1 MGEQPAI
8 LLIEDEA
15 RLRHNLQILLQS
27 EGYRVVTAEHGT
39 EGLQRLQEEP
49 FDLVIT
55 DLVMPKIDGF
65 QVMEFLQDH
74 YPDTV
79 AVAITAYASTE
90 SAIQALRRGAYDYL
104 AKPFDVDLLHIVI
117 KRALEK
123 ACLQKT
129 LRQYMTELEQR
140 VAERTH
146 ELTEAKKRLE
156 KSLAE
161 LKATQGQLIQTAR
174 LRAMGEATTAVAHEL
189 ADPLTI
195 IVSLAHALAKEV
207 ASEGKTKAQL
217 KQISEAAFCCQQLV
231 QSLLTFVEARAS
243 INAMACHIKLSDILL
258 EGWSGETH
266 RQTMADPPQ
275 L

>member
-8 LLIEDEA
+8 LLIEDEP

-27 EGYRVVTAEHGT
+27 EGYQVVTAEHGT
-39 EGLQRLQEEP
+39 EGLQRLREEP

-55 DLVMPKIDGF
+55 DLVMPEIDGF

-79 AVAITAYASTE
+79 AVAITAYASTA

-104 AKPFDVDLLHIVI
+104 AKPFDVDLLQIVI

-123 ACLQKT
+123 GRLQKS

-140 VAERTH
+140 VEERTH
-146 ELTEAKKRLE
+146 ELTEAKDRLE
-156 KSLAE
+156 RSLAE
-161 LKATQGQLIQTAR
+161 LKASQEQLIQTAKFH
-174 LRAMGEATTAVAHEL
+174 AMGEAATAVAYDL

-195 IVSLAHALAKEV
+195 IVSLAHSLAKEV
-207 ASEGKTKAQL
+207 GLKDEMKAQL
-217 KQISEAAFCCQQLV
+217 QQIIEAAFCCQRLV
-231 QSLLTFVEARAS
+231 QSVLTFVEAKAS
-243 INAMACHIKLSDILL
+243 INAMAYHSNLSNILL
-258 EGWSGETH
+258 EGGSGETR
-266 RQTMADPPQ
+266 RQTTADSP
-275 L
+275 

>member
-8 LLIEDEA
+8 LLIEDEPN
-15 RLRHNLQILLQS
+15 LRQNLQTLLQS
-27 EGYRVVTAEHGT
+27 EGYRVVPAEHGA
-39 EGLQRLQEEP
+39 EGLQRLQEEC

-55 DLVMPKIDGF
+55 DLVMPEIDGF

-74 YPDTV
+74 HPETV

-123 ACLQKT
+123 GRLQRT

-140 VAERTH
+140 VEERTH
-146 ELTEAKKRLE
+146 ELIEAKNRME

-161 LKATQGQLIQTAR
+161 LKASQEQLIQTAKF
-174 LRAMGEATTAVAHEL
+174 RAMGEAATAVAYDL

-195 IVSLAHALAKEV
+195 IVSLAHSLGKEV
-207 ASEGKTKAQL
+207 AAEGKMKAQL
-217 KQISEAAFCCQQLV
+217 NQITEAAFCCQRLI
-231 QSLLTFVEARAS
+231 QSVLTFVETKAS
-243 INAMACHIKLSDILL
+243 INAIAHHISLNEILL
-258 EGWSGETH
+258 EGRFGETR
-266 RQTMADPPQ
+266 RQAVADPP
-275 L
+275 

>member
-27 EGYRVVTAEHGT
+27 EGYRVVTAEHGA

-65 QVMEFLQDH
+65 QVMEFLQDR

-79 AVAITAYASTE
+79 TVAITAYASAE

-123 ACLQKT
+123 AGLQKT

-146 ELTEAKKRLE
+146 ELTEAKQRLE

-161 LKATQGQLIQTAR
+161 LKAAQGQLIQTAR
-174 LRAMGEATTAVAHEL
+174 FRAMGEATTAMAHEL

-195 IVSLAHALAKEV
+195 IVSLAHSLAKEV

-258 EGWSGETH
+258 EG
-266 RQTMADPPQ
+266 
-275 L
+275 